1 MHQMPHKLNIATPE
15 TMDLLLSRRSGS
27 AKAMTGPGPDAD
39 QLRAIL
45 TAAVRV
51 PDHGKMV
58 PWRFIVFEGESRSR
72 MGEHL
77 AECAAKDRNSTPYQ
91 IQQERERFLR
101 APIVLAVISRLRERV
116 PIPIW
121 EQQLSAGAVCQ
132 TVLIAAHAMG
142 FVAQWVTEWCAYDHE
157 VLDRIGLKAG
167 ERVAGFIYIGHP
179 AAALE
184 DRPRP
189 DIDELV
195 TRF

>member
-1 MHQMPHKLNIATPE
+1 MHQKPEKLNVAIPE

-27 AKAMTGPGPDAD
+27 AKAMTGPGPDAN

-51 PDHGKMV
+51 PDHGKIM
-58 PWRFIVFEGESRSR
+58 PWRFIVFEGESRNR

-77 AECAAKDRNSTPYQ
+77 AECTAKDRNCTPAQ

-101 APIVLAVISRLRERV
+101 APVVLAVVSRLRERI

-142 FVAQWVTEWCAYDHE
+142 FVAQWITEWCAYDHA
-157 VLDRIGLKAG
+157 VLERIGLKAG
-167 ERVAGFIYIGHP
+167 ERVAGYIYIGHP
-179 AAALE
+179 EAPLE

-189 DIDELV
+189 DIDALV

>member
-1 MHQMPHKLNIATPE
+1 MHQKPEKLNVTIPE

-27 AKAMTGPGPDAD
+27 AKTMTGPGPDAN

-45 TAAVRV
+45 TAAMRV
-51 PDHGKMV
+51 PDHGKIV
-58 PWRFIVFEGESRSR
+58 PWRFIVFEGESRKR

-77 AECAAKDRNSTPYQ
+77 AECAAKDRNCTPAQ

-101 APIVLAVISRLRERV
+101 APVVLAVVSRLRERI

-132 TVLIAAHAMG
+132 TILIATHAMG
-142 FVAQWVTEWCAYDHE
+142 FVAQWITEWCAYDHA
-157 VLDRIGLKAG
+157 VLERIGLKAG
-167 ERVAGFIYIGHP
+167 ERVAGYIYIGHP
-179 AAALE
+179 AAPLE

-189 DIDELV
+189 DIDALV